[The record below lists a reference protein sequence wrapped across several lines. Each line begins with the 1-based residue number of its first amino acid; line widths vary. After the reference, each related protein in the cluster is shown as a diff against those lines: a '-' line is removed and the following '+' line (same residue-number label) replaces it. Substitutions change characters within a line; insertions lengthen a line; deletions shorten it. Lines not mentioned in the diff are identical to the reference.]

1 MVGAWKR
8 ENWGNCAGGFCLEF
22 TSALEQSLAAWDTA
36 FQTGDTSGLERF
48 RAPSYQGFFGHAGVD
63 MVEPVDREE
72 SIAGVRLFSR
82 ALKGARCRAENPVT
96 RMRSDTDAVVTYE
109 RCIERDGT
117 PVAVY
122 VVLQSWRKH
131 GESWHI
137 VRESAE
143 HIR

>member
-1 MVGAWKR
+1 M
-8 ENWGNCAGGFCLEF
+8 EF
-22 TSALEQSLAAWDTA
+22 TSTLEQSLTAWDTA

-63 MVEPVDREE
+63 MVEPVDLEE
-72 SIAGVRLFSR
+72 SVAGVRLFSR
-82 ALKGARCRAENPVT
+82 ALKGARCRAENPVV
-96 RMRSDTDAVVTYE
+96 RMRSADDAVVTYE
-109 RCIERDGT
+109 RFIEREGA

-131 GESWHI
+131 GEVWHI